1 MHEFAIAKDIIN
13 TIKTNYSENYNSLV
27 AINILSGNFS
37 GTVIDSLQ
45 FGLETILKEE
55 KLENVSIKIS
65 EVKAKVVCKCGCEYE
80 LNDVFDLCPECSSY
94 TRDFIS
100 GDGVMIDTIEFN
112 QEEKNNLGGIKK

>member
-13 TIKTNYSENYNSLV
+13 TIKTNYSENYSSLA

-37 GTVIDSLQ
+37 STVIDSLQ
-45 FGLETILKEE
+45 LGLETILKEE
-55 KLENVSIKIS
+55 KLENVVIRIS
-65 EVKAKVVCKCGCEYE
+65 EVKAKVVCECGCKYE

-94 TRDFIS
+94 TRTFIS

-112 QEEKNNLGGIKK
+112 QEEKKII